1 MAQIQ
6 KLIERLIRFPSDFTW
21 EELIKVLRHF
31 GYTETNTGKTGGS
44 RRKFVGADKHVI
56 SLHKPHPGSI
66 MKQYQLKQVVEALS
80 EKGFI
85 RHE

>member
-6 KLIERLIRFPSDFTW
+6 KLIERLLRFPNDFTW
-21 EELIKVLRHF
+21 EELTKLLRHF
-31 GYTETNTGKTGGS
+31 GYSESNTGKTGGS
-44 RRKFVGADKHVI
+44 RRKFASADKYVI

-66 MKQYQLKQVVEALS
+66 MKQYQLKQVVEALI

-85 RHE
+85 NHE

>member
-6 KLIERLIRFPSDFTW
+6 KLIERLLRFPNDFTW
-21 EELIKVLRHF
+21 EELTKLLRHF
-31 GYTETNTGKTGGS
+31 GYSESNTGKTGGS
-44 RRKFVGADKHVI
+44 RRKFASADKHVI

-66 MKQYQLKQVVEALS
+66 MKQYQLKQVVEALI

-85 RHE
+85 NHE

>member
-6 KLIERLIRFPSDFTW
+6 KLIERILRFLNDFTW
-21 EELIKVLRHF
+21 EELKKVLRHL

-44 RRKFVGADKHVI
+44 RRKFAGADKHII

-66 MKQYQLKQVVEALS
+66 MKQYQLKQVVEVLT

-85 RHE
+85 KNE